1 MNYRQ
6 IYEDYYGSIPEGYE
20 IHHIDGDRS
29 NNDIS
34 NLKCVTTQE
43 HYDIHFQQGDY
54 MACSII
60 MTRLNLTLDEKRRLH
75 KMAMLKRDQSG
86 ERNPMYG
93 RSAIVEKN
101 MKWYHKD
108 GHETMFIEGFEPEG
122 YVPGRIFYPNYDK
135 SGKNNPR
142 AKVALVNGKIYEC
155 LKGACVDYPEIPYST
170 MKHIA
175 KSGNRNNKYGLEIKY
190 V

>member
-1 MNYRQ
+1 MDYRR
-6 IYEDYYGSIPEGYE
+6 IYEEHYGKIPEGFE

-29 NNDIS
+29 NSDVS

-43 HYDIHFQQGDY
+43 HYDIHFAQGDY

-60 MTRLNLTLDEKRRLH
+60 MTRLHLTLEEKQRLH

-86 ERNPMYG
+86 KRNPVYG

-101 MKWYHKD
+101 MKWYHKGD
-108 GHETMFIEGFEPEG
+108 HETMFIEGLEPEG
-122 YVPGRIFYPNYDK
+122 YTPGRIFYPDYDK

-142 AKVALVNGKIYEC
+142 AKAAIINGKQYEY
-155 LKGACVDYPEIPYST
+155 LKSACADYPEIPYST

-175 KSGNRNNKYGLEIKY
+175 RSGNKKNKYGLEIRY
-190 V
+190 A